1 MEDDCNYIELIDMVV
16 SEIRLDSREVAIT
29 MKYILNKA
37 LLPICIEMKV
47 IIWLWPTSLC
57 DCELNLHKYDYI
69 VYVLFTFEEYE
80 QSHLVLEK

>member
-1 MEDDCNYIELIDMVV
+1 MRCYICLLHRVHTSIVILEDDCNYIELIDMVV

-47 IIWLWPTSLC
+47 II
-57 DCELNLHKYDYI
+57 
-69 VYVLFTFEEYE
+69 
-80 QSHLVLEK
+80 